1 MNFLVDQRGFLVL
14 KLNIRGT
21 LLGAWRQGG
30 GTARLLLLAGRLGRE
45 IFLFT
50 ATIRIL
56 MASFLGH

>member
-1 MNFLVDQRGFLVL
+1 MNFLVDQTGFLVL

-30 GTARLLLLAGRLGRE
+30 GTARLLLAGRLGRE

>member
-30 GTARLLLLAGRLGRE
+30 GTARLLLLPGDSVGKYSCLLQQYA
-45 IFLFT
+45 F
-50 ATIRIL
+50 
-56 MASFLGH
+56 